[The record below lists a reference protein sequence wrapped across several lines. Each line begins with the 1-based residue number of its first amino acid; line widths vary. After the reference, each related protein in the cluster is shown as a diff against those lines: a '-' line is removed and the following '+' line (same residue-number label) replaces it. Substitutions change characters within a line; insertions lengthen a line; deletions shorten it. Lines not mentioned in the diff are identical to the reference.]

1 VRGRASDARVDD
13 ARLDDASRS
22 RVESHARSIRI
33 DCLNNLIASRRDRDR
48 AARRDVERARDDAR
62 DDRVEVGDGE
72 ARARR
77 EGGAKDDAAT
87 REGRRSDDG
96 GDSAGGD
103 ESDG

>member
-1 VRGRASDARVDD
+1 
-13 ARLDDASRS
+13 RS
-22 RVESHARSIRI
+22 RVESFARSIRI